1 MNKKTG
7 AATLIKQKLCSEY
20 RIFRRQVTWTEYT
33 LWWVGRLALLYILV
47 TAVRE
52 NRGELLV
59 MQLKWEFG
67 LSFAFPLLH
76 LLPRK
81 IFLARISYRVQDVI
95 VLMLAITSVFGQFK
109 GYYSTVEWYDA
120 YLHII
125 GSFVFVYVGYELTMA
140 LKRGDEPVAPVVAA
154 MCGFGFSFFCAV
166 GWEIFEFVC
175 DTVIVASNSQNWSFI
190 NSSHLLSFFPGID
203 PRRLALLDTM
213 TDLIAGAA
221 GSLLGGTLLFPYVA
235 YQNKKAK
242 APQTVR
248 HPKKISGRSQLG
260 CETIRERS

>member
-1 MNKKTG
+1 M
-7 AATLIKQKLCSEY
+7 IKQKLVSEY
-20 RIFRRQVTWTEYT
+20 QIFRRQVTWVEYA
-33 LWWVGRLALLYILV
+33 LWWAGRLALLYILV
-47 TAVRE
+47 TAMRE
-52 NRGELLV
+52 QRGELLI

-81 IFLARISYRVQDVI
+81 LFLARISYRVQDVI
-95 VLMLAITSVFGQFK
+95 ILMLVITSVFGQFK

-125 GSFVFVYVGYELTMA
+125 GSFAFVLVGYELTMA
-140 LKRGDEPVAPVVAA
+140 LKRGEEPIAPVVAA

-175 DTVIVASNSQNWSFI
+175 DTVIVSSNAQNWSFV
-190 NSSHLLSFFPGID
+190 NSSQLLQFFPGID

-213 TDLIAGAA
+213 TDLIAGTI
-221 GSLLGGTLLFPYVA
+221 GSLLGGTLLLPYVA
-235 YQNKKAK
+235 YQNNRVK
-242 APQTVR
+242 APAPVAAKR
-248 HPKKISGRSQLG
+248 KIHVKKQAG
-260 CETIRERS
+260 CEAMERS